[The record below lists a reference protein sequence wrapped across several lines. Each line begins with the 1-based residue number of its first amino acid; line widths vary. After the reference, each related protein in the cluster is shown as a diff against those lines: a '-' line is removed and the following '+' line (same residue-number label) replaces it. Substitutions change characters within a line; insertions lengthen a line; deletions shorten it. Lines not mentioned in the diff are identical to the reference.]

1 MNDKNTASSQRNIN
15 VSQALRLARPD
26 SFQNKSYGPTLNS
39 MKNSTANP
47 KESVL
52 KFAHPSLYVSKVKS
66 AISTLSWLLVDQTK
80 GPEGT
85 KSI

>member
-1 MNDKNTASSQRNIN
+1 
-15 VSQALRLARPD
+15 
-26 SFQNKSYGPTLNS
+26 
-39 MKNSTANP
+39 MKKSTANP

-66 AISTLSWLLVDQTK
+66 AISKLSWLLVDQTK
-80 GPEGT
+80 GHEGA